1 MSSSSSPFLVPRTS
15 SMPCTPTSYSILN
28 PSANSF
34 ERHWPPAS
42 KRLPIRVLT
51 SVHRNKRYWAGRVTR
66 AAWNWTRL
74 AVYHVLYTKT
84 SMCSTSTQVTTSLP
98 LPISS
103 SPIQTVYSTEDGNT
117 TWTRCKVL
125 SARKDRGT
133 LSCLPC

>member
-51 SVHRNKRYWAGRVTR
+51 SVRRNKRYWAGRVTR

-74 AVYHVLYTKT
+74 AVYHVLYINSSDYKLATAHLEQPHSNRVFHRGWQHNMDKMQ
-84 SMCSTSTQVTTSLP
+84 SSFSVERPRYP
-98 LPISS
+98 LMSA
-103 SPIQTVYSTEDGNT
+103 
-117 TWTRCKVL
+117 VL
-125 SARKDRGT
+125 SA
-133 LSCLPC
+133 CL